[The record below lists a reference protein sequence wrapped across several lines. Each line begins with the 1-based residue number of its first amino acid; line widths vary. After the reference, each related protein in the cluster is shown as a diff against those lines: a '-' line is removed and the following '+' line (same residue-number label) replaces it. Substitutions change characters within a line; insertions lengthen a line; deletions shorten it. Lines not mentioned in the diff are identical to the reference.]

1 MSVKRMRGK
10 QNKWLTIP
18 NILSLFR
25 LLLIPVII
33 WLYFWKKEYIYAV
46 VVIILSGLTDVVD
59 GYIARKFN
67 MVSDVGKVLD
77 PIADKLTQAAVLI
90 CLGSRYPL
98 LLLLVLIM
106 AIKEAV
112 SGLMSLV
119 AIKKTKEI
127 KGADW
132 HGKVT
137 TCLLYFTM
145 LLHLLWIDIPNSITL
160 ITTIL
165 CASFMFLSFALY
177 FCRNVKLLREKRI
190 NERTNRR

>member
-1 MSVKRMRGK
+1 MHEK
-10 QNKWLTIP
+10 QMGERQNRWLTIP

-25 LLLIPVII
+25 LLLIPLII
-33 WLYFWKKEYIYAV
+33 WLYFLKEEYIYAAA
-46 VVIILSGLTDVVD
+46 VIMLSGITDMID

-98 LLLLVLIM
+98 LLLLVLTM
-106 AIKEAV
+106 AVKEAV
-112 SGLMSLV
+112 SGLMTLA

-165 CASFMFLSFALY
+165 CASFMLLSFALY
-177 FCRNVKLLREKRI
+177 FYRNAKLLREKRM
-190 NERTNRR
+190 NERTERR

>member
-1 MSVKRMRGK
+1 MHVKPMRKK
-10 QNKWLTIP
+10 QNRWLTIP

-33 WLYFWKKEYIYAV
+33 WLYFWKEEYIYAV
-46 VVIILSGLTDVVD
+46 AVIMLSGLTDVID

-106 AIKEAV
+106 AVKEAV
-112 SGLMSLV
+112 SGLMTLA

-165 CASFMFLSFALY
+165 CASFMLLSFALY
-177 FCRNVKLLREKRI
+177 FYRNVKLLREKRI
-190 NERTNRR
+190 NERTDRR

>member
-1 MSVKRMRGK
+1 MKKK

-18 NILSLFR
+18 NMLSLFR

-33 WLYFWKKEYIYAV
+33 WLYFWKEKYIYAA
-46 VVIILSGLTDVVD
+46 VVIMLSGITDVID

-77 PIADKLTQAAVLI
+77 PIADKLTQAVVLI

-106 AIKEAV
+106 AVKEAV
-112 SGLMSLV
+112 SGLVTLA

-127 KGADW
+127 KSADW
-132 HGKVT
+132 HGKAT
-137 TCLLYFTM
+137 TCLLYFTI
-145 LLHLLWIDIPNSITL
+145 LLHLLWGDIPNFVTI
-160 ITTIL
+160 ITTVL
-165 CASFMFLSFALY
+165 CMCFMLLSFALY
-177 FCRNVKLLREKRI
+177 FYRNVKLLREKRLK
-190 NERTNRR
+190 ERTERR

>member
-1 MSVKRMRGK
+1 MKKK

-18 NILSLFR
+18 NMLSLFR

-33 WLYFWKKEYIYAV
+33 WLYFWKEKYIYAA
-46 VVIILSGLTDVVD
+46 VVIMLSGITDVID

-77 PIADKLTQAAVLI
+77 PIADKLTQAVVLI

-106 AIKEAV
+106 AVKEAV
-112 SGLMSLV
+112 SGLVTLA

-132 HGKVT
+132 HGKAT
-137 TCLLYFTM
+137 TCLLYFTI
-145 LLHLLWIDIPNSITL
+145 LLHLLWGDIPNFVTI
-160 ITTIL
+160 ITTVL
-165 CASFMFLSFALY
+165 CMCFMLLSFY
-177 FCRNVKLLREKRI
+177 RNVKLLREKRLK
-190 NERTNRR
+190 ERTERR

>member
-1 MSVKRMRGK
+1 MREKQRK
-10 QNKWLTIP
+10 QNRWLTIP

-33 WLYFWKKEYIYAV
+33 WLYFWKEEYIYAAAV
-46 VVIILSGLTDVVD
+46 VMLSGITDMID

-67 MVSDVGKVLD
+67 MVSDVGKVFD

-98 LLLLVLIM
+98 LFLLVLIM
-106 AIKEAV
+106 AVKEAV
-112 SGLMSLV
+112 SGLMTLV

-137 TCLLYFTM
+137 ACLLYFIM
-145 LLHLLWIDIPNSITL
+145 LLHLLWIDIPNPITL

-165 CASFMFLSFALY
+165 CASFMLLSFALY
-177 FCRNVKLLREKRI
+177 FYRNVKLLREKRI
-190 NERTNRR
+190 NEGTDRR

>member
-1 MSVKRMRGK
+1 MYEKHMRRK
-10 QNKWLTIP
+10 QNRWLTIP

-33 WLYFWKKEYIYAV
+33 WLYFWKEEYSYAA
-46 VVIILSGLTDVVD
+46 VVIIASGITDMID

-106 AIKEAV
+106 AVKETV
-112 SGLMSLV
+112 SGLMTLA

-145 LLHLLWIDIPNSITL
+145 LLHLLWINIPNSITI
-160 ITTIL
+160 ITTAL
-165 CASFMFLSFALY
+165 CVCFMLLSFTLY
-177 FCRNVKLLREKRI
+177 FYRNVKLLREKRL
-190 NERTNRR
+190 NERTDRR

>member
-1 MSVKRMRGK
+1 MSVKQMRGK

-33 WLYFWKKEYIYAV
+33 WLYFWKKEYIYAAA
-46 VVIILSGLTDVVD
+46 VIMLSGITDMID
-59 GYIARKFN
+59 GCIARKFN

-77 PIADKLTQAAVLI
+77 PVADKLTQAAVLI

-106 AIKEAV
+106 AVKEAV
-112 SGLMSLV
+112 SGLMTLA

-137 TCLLYFTM
+137 TCFLYFTM

-165 CASFMFLSFALY
+165 CASFMLLSFALY
-177 FCRNVKLLREKRI
+177 FYRNVKLLREKRI
-190 NERTNRR
+190 NERTDRR

>member
-1 MSVKRMRGK
+1 MYKKQVRNKRNR
-10 QNKWLTIP
+10 WLTIP
-18 NILSLFR
+18 NILSMFR

-33 WLYFWKKEYIYAV
+33 WLYFWKEEYIQAAV
-46 VVIILSGLTDVVD
+46 VIMISGITDMMD
-59 GYIARKFN
+59 GYIARKLN
-67 MVSDVGKVLD
+67 MVSNVGKVLD

-90 CLGSRYPL
+90 CLGSRYRF

-106 AIKEAV
+106 AVKETV
-112 SGLMSLV
+112 SGLMTL
-119 AIKKTKEI
+119 ATIKKTKEI

-145 LLHLLWIDIPNSITL
+145 LLHLLWVDIPNFITI
-160 ITTIL
+160 ITTAL
-165 CASFMFLSFALY
+165 CMCSMLLSFALY

-190 NERTNRR
+190 NERTGRR

>member
-1 MSVKRMRGK
+1 MHEKKMRKKKNG
-10 QNKWLTIP
+10 WLTIP
-18 NILSLFR
+18 NLLSLFR

-33 WLYFWKKEYIYAV
+33 WLYFWKEEYIYAAA
-46 VVIILSGLTDVVD
+46 VIMLSGITDVVD
-59 GYIARKFN
+59 GYIARTFN
-67 MVSDVGKVLD
+67 MVSDAGKILD

-106 AIKEAV
+106 AVKEAV
-112 SGLMSLV
+112 SGLMTLA

-145 LLHLLWIDIPNSITL
+145 LLHLLWIDIPNFVTI
-160 ITTIL
+160 ITTVL
-165 CASFMFLSFALY
+165 CLCFMLLSFSLY

-190 NERTNRR
+190 NERTDRR

>member
-1 MSVKRMRGK
+1 MHEKKMRKKKNG
-10 QNKWLTIP
+10 WLTIP
-18 NILSLFR
+18 NLLSLFR

-33 WLYFWKKEYIYAV
+33 WLYFWKEEYIYAAA
-46 VVIILSGLTDVVD
+46 VIMLSGITDVVD
-59 GYIARKFN
+59 GYIARTFN
-67 MVSDVGKVLD
+67 MVSDAGKILD

-106 AIKEAV
+106 AVKETV
-112 SGLMSLV
+112 SGLMTLA
-119 AIKKTKEI
+119 AIKKTKKV
-127 KGADW
+127 KGANW

-160 ITTIL
+160 ITTAL
-165 CASFMFLSFALY
+165 CVCFMLLSFSLY

-190 NERTNRR
+190 NERTDRR